1 MWNDIIKSNNVSY
14 LPTALTLFAKVTML
28 RTDFNTSDLATCIGL
43 GAFLV
48 IQLIIS
54 LVVLCRNRNRLE
66 DPEFTVKFGSY
77 MKGIK
82 PIGYLYEPVMMIV
95 RLSFV
100 CIPLFMPDQ
109 GN

>member
-43 GAFLV
+43 GAFLI
-48 IQLIIS
+48 IQLIIA
-54 LVVLCRNRNRLE
+54 LVHLYRNRNRLD
-66 DPEFTVKFGSY
+66 DPEFTDKFGSY
-77 MKGIK
+77 MKGIRPK
-82 PIGYLYEPVMMIV
+82 GYLYEPVMMIV
-95 RLSFV
+95 KLTFV
-100 CIPLFMPDQ
+100 SIPLFMHDQ